1 MGGARAPQA
10 PAPGVPVDDTS
21 IDIIQP
27 CLELLLMFAKL
38 FKPWPFPIIT
48 SFYVGTISSVWY
60 LFLIVLK

>member
-38 FKPWPFPIIT
+38 FKP
-48 SFYVGTISSVWY
+48 
-60 LFLIVLK
+60 